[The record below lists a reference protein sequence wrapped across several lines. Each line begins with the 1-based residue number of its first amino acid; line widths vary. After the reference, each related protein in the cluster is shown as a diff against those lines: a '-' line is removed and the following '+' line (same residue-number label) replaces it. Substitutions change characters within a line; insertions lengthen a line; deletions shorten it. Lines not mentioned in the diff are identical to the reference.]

1 PTFQQFFLDFSRTKD
16 IVASSAAALVSE
28 RVIVGTPFSS
38 QHTQSQKLQKNYN
51 QLILKMFMDFSA
63 IFHDSPTINQAEF
76 DDEPPRAA
84 AEPQGR
90 NILVP
95 KRRNMR

>member
-1 PTFQQFFLDFSRTKD
+1 KD

-51 QLILKMFMDFSA
+51 QLILNRFMDFSGHFA
-63 IFHDSPTINQAEF
+63 IHQPLTRRNLTMDLLG
-76 DDEPPRAA
+76 AA